1 MRQQFLT
8 DSEELVMNDI
18 HNHSSRLVDAWKH
31 HAEVGDLYQEILS
44 KESEN
49 LQNLQANIQE
59 ENKPENDGGNDP
71 PHDDKLNKE
80 ISKLKQQLPVKRE
93 LLELQRKRCRDHKAT
108 SLILEQAVA
117 ALETAAQEQDTLL
130 VSGNYFQRKSSCSS
144 IEENEGNSYM
154 TFVTKM

>member
-1 MRQQFLT
+1 
-8 DSEELVMNDI
+8 MNNI
-18 HNHSSRLVDAWKH
+18 LNHYSRLVDAWKH

-59 ENKPENDGGNDP
+59 ENKPENDGENDP
-71 PHDDKLNKE
+71 PHDELNRE
-80 ISKLKQQLPVKRE
+80 LSKLKQQLPVKRE

-154 TFVTKM
+154 TFVIKI